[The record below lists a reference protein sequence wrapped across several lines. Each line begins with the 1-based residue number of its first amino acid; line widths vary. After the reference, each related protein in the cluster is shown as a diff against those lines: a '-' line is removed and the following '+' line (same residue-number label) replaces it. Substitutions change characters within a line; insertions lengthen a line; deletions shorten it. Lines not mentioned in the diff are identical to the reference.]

1 MSLREKL
8 PGRFILRRLPNGPF
22 SPIVAHDEEGLEAQ
36 IEAALCRPFDAF
48 DWSTGLVDCG
58 GKKVLLVEFAGVLGP
73 LQAPIT
79 RPARSGPR
87 IEKAPLP
94 PAEHLKP
101 LRPHEKRQAKAVRRG
116 RK

>member
-36 IEAALCRPFDAF
+36 IEAALCRPFDGF
-48 DWSTGLVDCG
+48 DWTTGQVDCG

-73 LQAPIT
+73 LQAPVIRT
-79 RPARSGPR
+79 ARTGPR

-94 PAEHLKP
+94 RPDHLKP
-101 LRPHEKRQAKAVRRG
+101 LRAQNKRQNQAVRRG